1 MVKKII
7 INVETRKLLDVLLN
21 GSLLLCLLRFI
32 VSKMSRIS
40 LLVSRVALF
49 PAPPILNSSP
59 GHRGP
64 PKDKR
69 ESTLNNSSK
78 SRIKIEGKRTNS
90 SSSTPKYSRNRKEDR
105 RRHQKSL
112 GRRKR
117 KNRRDRGDDKDRR
130 SGGKEKV
137 SFIGERTI
145 KLRRGS
151 REGVFGRGG
160 KKEDRFEGINH
171 QNPQRTLFLCQKRS
185 IFSGRRVFGL
195 WIFWQY
201 NKSVEGIERIT
212 HQNPQTTLFF
222 CQQRSIFSGRR
233 IFGLWI
239 LRQDNRSV
247 EGIERITHQKPQST
261 LFRCQKRSIFFG
273 RRVFGLWI

>member
-7 INVETRKLLDVLLN
+7 INVETRKLLDVLTN
-21 GSLLLCLLRFI
+21 CSLLLCLLPSRFI
-32 VSKMSRIS
+32 MSKMSRLS
-40 LLVSRVALF
+40 LLVSRIPLF
-49 PAPPILNSSP
+49 TAPPILNSSP

-64 PKDKR
+64 TKHKR
-69 ESTLNNSSK
+69 QSTLNNSSK

-90 SSSTPKYSRNRKEDR
+90 SSSTPKHSRNRKEDR

-112 GRRKR
+112 GGRKR

-151 REGVFGRGG
+151 RERVFGRLGG
-160 KKEDRFEGINH
+160 KKEDRFEGITH
-171 QNPQRTLFLCQKRS
+171 QNPQRTLSLCQQRS

-195 WIFWQY
+195 WIF
-201 NKSVEGIERIT
+201 
-212 HQNPQTTLFF
+212 
-222 CQQRSIFSGRR
+222 
-233 IFGLWI
+233 
-239 LRQDNRSV
+239 
-247 EGIERITHQKPQST
+247 
-261 LFRCQKRSIFFG
+261 
-273 RRVFGLWI
+273 

>member
-49 PAPPILNSSP
+49 TAPPILNSSL
-59 GHRGP
+59 GHRGT

-69 ESTLNNSSK
+69 QSTLNNYSK

-90 SSSTPKYSRNRKEDR
+90 LSSTPKHSRNRKEDK
-105 RRHQKSL
+105 RRHQKNL

-117 KNRRDRGDDKDRR
+117 KNKRDRGDDKDRR

-145 KLRRGS
+145 KLRKGS
-151 REGVFGRGG
+151 RERVFGTLLG
-160 KKEDRFEGINH
+160 KKEDRFEG
-171 QNPQRTLFLCQKRS
+171 
-185 IFSGRRVFGL
+185 
-195 WIFWQY
+195 
-201 NKSVEGIERIT
+201 
-212 HQNPQTTLFF
+212 
-222 CQQRSIFSGRR
+222 
-233 IFGLWI
+233 
-239 LRQDNRSV
+239 
-247 EGIERITHQKPQST
+247 
-261 LFRCQKRSIFFG
+261 
-273 RRVFGLWI
+273 

>member
-7 INVETRKLLDVLLN
+7 INVENRKLLDVLTN
-21 GSLLLCLLRFI
+21 CSLLLCLFPSRFI
-32 VSKMSRIS
+32 VSKMYRLS
-40 LLVSRVALF
+40 LLVSRIAPF
-49 PAPPILNSSP
+49 TTPPILNSSP

-64 PKDKR
+64 PKHKR
-69 ESTLNNSSK
+69 QSTLNNSSK

-90 SSSTPKYSRNRKEDR
+90 SSSTPKHSRNRKEDK

-151 REGVFGRGG
+151 RERVFGRFLG
-160 KKEDRFEGINH
+160 KKEDRFEGITH
-171 QNPQRTLFLCQKRS
+171 QNPQRTLSKCQKRS

-195 WIFWQY
+195 WIGGQY
-201 NKSVEGIERIT
+201 NRSVEGIERIT
-212 HQNPQTTLFF
+212 HQNPQRTL
-222 CQQRSIFSGRR
+222 
-233 IFGLWI
+233 
-239 LRQDNRSV
+239 
-247 EGIERITHQKPQST
+247 
-261 LFRCQKRSIFFG
+261 
-273 RRVFGLWI
+273 